1 MWELD
6 LRRRG
11 GPVVDP
17 LDHGAR
23 RARPSTHQSTTVD
36 RSARRGGVRSNFPT
50 GGNMRKFTLRRRRP
64 PKQRPHIPQRP
75 DELTAAWFTD
85 VLATGATVTE
95 VRHEQIGIDVGF
107 MGEVHRCH
115 LIWDVAEGVDV
126 GSQLDTLPPSVIVK
140 VPTQVPEN
148 FAAGDALRSY
158 EREIVVY
165 QSLRSTLG
173 VPMPAYHF
181 GAMDPDPAPW
191 MQRVI
196 FLLFDHLSIRG
207 INWVISQ
214 FLEISGKSKRRYVL
228 VIEDIADARPPTQQL
243 GGSLDD
249 ARQSLVVL
257 ARFHAANWM
266 RADVTESYPHIWSV
280 DTVPRVGQASFV
292 RNRDAF
298 AERFGPVL
306 PDGMLARLDDIQ
318 ARVPQL
324 CSSLAA
330 EPWTLLHGDFRLDNV
345 LFRPNGDTVV
355 LDFQGLGFGRPAVD
369 VAYFIT
375 TALTAEHR
383 DEEERLLR
391 TYHDALVAA
400 GVTTYA
406 FDDLVRDGELAKELL
421 AHRIVGGADVLD
433 TSVTGDGDSFFDLIQ
448 LRVLDWLD

>member
-1 MWELD
+1 
-6 LRRRG
+6 
-11 GPVVDP
+11 
-17 LDHGAR
+17 
-23 RARPSTHQSTTVD
+23 
-36 RSARRGGVRSNFPT
+36 
-50 GGNMRKFTLRRRRP
+50 MRKLTRRERRTP
-64 PKQRPHIPQRP
+64 EERPHIPQRS
-75 DELTAAWFTD
+75 DELTAEWFTEI
-85 VLATGATVTE
+85 LAISATVTK
-95 VRHEQIGIDVGF
+95 VRREQIGVDVGF

-115 LIWDVAEGVDV
+115 LTWDRTTASTENDAA
-126 GSQLDTLPPSVIVK
+126 LPQSVIVK

-173 VPMPAYHF
+173 VPMPDYYF

-191 MQRVI
+191 MQRVV
-196 FLLFDHLSIRG
+196 FFLFDHLSVRG
-207 INWVISQ
+207 INRVISQ
-214 FLEISGKSKRRYVL
+214 FLKLSGKSKRRYVL

-243 GGSLDD
+243 GGSLAD
-249 ARQSLVVL
+249 ARRSLEVL

-266 RADVTESYPHIWSV
+266 RADVTESYPHIWPV
-280 DTVPRVGQASFV
+280 DTVPRVGQASYV
-292 RNRDAF
+292 RNRDEF
-298 AERFGPVL
+298 VERFGPVL
-306 PDGMLARLDDIQ
+306 RNGMLARLDEIQ
-318 ARVPQL
+318 ERLPEL

-345 LFRPNGDTVV
+345 LFRPNGDTFV

-383 DEEERLLR
+383 DDEERLLS

-400 GVTTYA
+400 GVTTYS

-421 AHRIVGGADVLD
+421 AHRIVGSADVLD
-433 TSVTGDGDSFFDLIQ
+433 TSVAGDGESLMDLIQ
-448 LRVLDWLD
+448 LRILEWLD